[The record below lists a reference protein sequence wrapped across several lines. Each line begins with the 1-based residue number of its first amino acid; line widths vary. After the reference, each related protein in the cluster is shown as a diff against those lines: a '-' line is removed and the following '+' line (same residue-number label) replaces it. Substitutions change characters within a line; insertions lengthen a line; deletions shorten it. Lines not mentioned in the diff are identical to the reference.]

1 MMSDSSR
8 INQSPSPNRREFL
21 KGSTAAA
28 VVGTLAGQ
36 IALAPRVFAAGSDV
50 LKVGLVGCGG
60 RGTGAASQALH
71 ADPNVQLT
79 AMGDA
84 FADKLESS
92 LSVLKNSDIGDK
104 VAVGS
109 NHKFVGFDAYKQVI
123 DSGVDVV
130 VLATPPHFRPAHLKY
145 AVEKG
150 KHAFVEKPV
159 AVDGP
164 GVRSMFATCE
174 LARQK
179 NLAIVSG
186 LCWRYHAGMRATF
199 AQLKEGAVGEI
210 VAIEAT
216 YLTQTLKKF
225 PRQPEWTDMEFQLRN
240 WNGFTWLSGD
250 FNVEQHV
257 HSLDKVA
264 WAMRDQPPLQCT
276 GVGGRQA
283 RTGAESGCV
292 YDHFSVVYEY
302 PSGVKAFCT
311 CRQIDGCTNDV
322 NDHIFGTK
330 GTLHTISNEISVDGK
345 TTWKYRPAKGDNN
358 DMYQAE
364 HNELFASIRN
374 GTPINNGDYMTK
386 STLMAIMGRMSA
398 YTGKTVTWE
407 QALASKESLDP
418 ETYAWGPLPTPPV
431 AVPGLTTL
439 A

>member
-1 MMSDSSR
+1 MTDRTPSKNTAAPSR
-8 INQSPSPNRREFL
+8 RQFL
-21 KGSTAAA
+21 KGSTVGIA
-28 VVGTLAGQ
+28 VGSLATPL
-36 IALAPRVFAAGSDV
+36 ALAPRVFAAGSDV

-71 ADPNVQLT
+71 ADPHVQLT

-84 FADKLESS
+84 FADKLEGS
-92 LSVLKNSDIGDK
+92 LAVLRNADVGDK
-104 VAVGS
+104 VAVS
-109 NHKFVGFDAYKQVI
+109 SDHKFVGFDAYKGVI

-130 VLATPPHFRPAHLKY
+130 VLATPPHFRPAQLQY

-150 KHAFVEKPV
+150 KHCFVEKPV

-164 GVRSMFATCE
+164 GVRSMLATCE
-174 LARQK
+174 LAKQK
-179 NLAIVSG
+179 KLAVVSG

-199 AQLKEGAVGEI
+199 AQVLDGAVGDI
-210 VAIEAT
+210 VAIQAT

-225 PRQPEWTDMEFQLRN
+225 PRQPDWTDSEFQLRN

-257 HSLDKVA
+257 HSIDKVA
-264 WAMRDQPPLQCT
+264 WAMRDEPPLRCVGT
-276 GVGGRQA
+276 GGRQA
-283 RTGAESGCV
+283 RTGAESGHV

-302 PSGVKAFCT
+302 SSGVKAFCT
-311 CRQIDGCTNDV
+311 CRQIDGCYNDV
-322 NDHIFGTK
+322 SDHIFGTR
-330 GTLHTISNEISVDGK
+330 GVCHTMEHEVSVGGK
-345 TTWKYRPAKGDNN
+345 TTWKYRATKGETA
-358 DMYQAE
+358 DMYQTE

-398 YTGKTVTWE
+398 YTGKAITWE
-407 QALASKESLDP
+407 QALNSKEALGP
-418 ETYAWGPLPTPPV
+418 AKYEWGPLPTPVV
-431 AVPGLTTL
+431 AVPGITPF

>member
-1 MMSDSSR
+1 MSDSPHA
-8 INQSPSPNRREFL
+8 NPSQPANRRDFL
-21 KGSTAAA
+21 KGSTAA
-28 VVGTLAGQ
+28 VVAGTLAGQ
-36 IALAPRVFAAGSDV
+36 MALAPRVFAAGSDV
-50 LKVGLVGCGG
+50 LKVGLVGCGS
-60 RGTGAASQALH
+60 RGAGAASQALH
-71 ADPNVQLT
+71 ADPHVQLT

-84 FADKLESS
+84 FADKLEFS
-92 LSVLKNSDIGDK
+92 LATLKNSDIGEK

-109 NHKFVGFDAYKQVI
+109 DHKFVGFDAYKQVI

-130 VLATPPHFRPAHLKY
+130 VLATPPHFRPAQLKY

-174 LARQK
+174 LAKQK

-199 AQLKEGAVGEI
+199 AKLMDGAVGEI
-210 VAIEAT
+210 VGIEAT

-225 PRQPEWTDMEFQLRN
+225 PRQPDWTDMEFQLRN

-257 HSLDKVA
+257 HSIDKVA
-264 WAMRDQPPLQCT
+264 WAMRDQPPLRCT

-283 RTGAESGCV
+283 RTGAESGHV
-292 YDHFSVVYEY
+292 YDHFIVVYEY
-302 PSGVKAFCT
+302 ANGVKAFCT
-311 CRQIDGCTNDV
+311 CRQMDGCSNDV
-322 NDHIFGTK
+322 NDHIFGTT
-330 GTLHTISNEISVDGK
+330 GTLHTISNEIGVGGK
-345 TTWKYRPAKGDNN
+345 TTWKYRPNKGDNN

-398 YTGKTVTWE
+398 YTGKTITWE
-407 QALASKESLDP
+407 EALASKENL
-418 ETYAWGPLPTPPV
+418 GPAKYEWATLPTPPV
-431 AVPGLTTL
+431 AVPGVTPFV
-439 A
+439 